1 MVTYVVATRREA
13 QASPSTAEDY
23 VREVPGVWIR
33 GGTDPN
39 RITIEA
45 SELAAAEIERR
56 FGSVLPIEP
65 EITPDDPGVGRQRT
79 LAEEIMHEDQDI
91 LRALSKL

>member
-1 MVTYVVATRREA
+1 MVMYVVATRREA
-13 QASPSTAEDY
+13 QASLSTAEDY
-23 VREVPGVWIR
+23 VREVPGVWIK

-56 FGSVLPIEP
+56 FGSVLLIEP
-65 EITPDDPGVGRQRT
+65 EIVADADDQHAPRW
-79 LAEEIMHEDQDI
+79 
-91 LRALSKL
+91 

>member
-1 MVTYVVATRREA
+1 MATYVAATRREA

-56 FGSVLPIEP
+56 FRSVLLIES
-65 EITPDDPGVGRQRT
+65 EIVADAVG
-79 LAEEIMHEDQDI
+79 QDGHS
-91 LRALSKL
+91 AS

>member
-39 RITIEA
+39 CIIIEA
-45 SELAAAEIERR
+45 SELSAAEIERR
-56 FGSVLPIEP
+56 FGSVLLIET
-65 EITPDDPGVGRQRT
+65 EIAAAKLGQDSRSAST
-79 LAEEIMHEDQDI
+79 L
-91 LRALSKL
+91 